1 MFSRAGSIGSR
12 LVTALI
18 RSARL
23 TLGSAPAGTPIMSV
37 VFPTTGG
44 AQVVDAQGQVSN
56 LVASADLAGFWA
68 TNATAI
74 TGADINIGGT
84 VSIGG
89 VPVQGALVDLTIFSG
104 FNLAIDHATFGTVR
118 YVQGDTT
125 VSLTLR
131 FLTDNNG
138 KFGVLLHGTAG
149 DNVTATATI
158 LAPLSGDTFA
168 PAPVT
173 LIV

>member
-1 MFSRAGSIGSR
+1 M
-12 LVTALI
+12 
-18 RSARL
+18 
-23 TLGSAPAGTPIMSV
+23 
-37 VFPTTGG
+37 
-44 AQVVDAQGQVSN
+44 
-56 LVASADLAGFWA
+56 
-68 TNATAI
+68 
-74 TGADINIGGT
+74 
-84 VSIGG
+84 
-89 VPVQGALVDLTIFSG
+89 
-104 FNLAIDHATFGTVR
+104 
-118 YVQGDTT
+118 QGDTT